1 MKIRGNIINHNQSYN
16 GEIEFSEVIENIKKL
31 DGLCEDY
38 IIPGFVDLH
47 CHGGNGYE
55 VMEGWGS
62 ITELSKYHLLHGT
75 TSIAPTTWTETSD
88 KTFAALKGYNEEI
101 ESYNNIIGIHLEG
114 PFINPNKLGAQP
126 PKTSKPNIKFLEDL
140 MTIANIKIVTL
151 APELEGIEKII
162 KFLHQKKI
170 NIQFGHSLAEYNE
183 CINFMDDYHIGF
195 THLYNAMSGND
206 HRNPGVLAAA
216 LNKGKYA
223 EIIYDK
229 HHVSTPSFQIA
240 KKSIPFLY
248 TITDSIGVSGLID
261 GEYKFAGANIE
272 KRSGMIKIK
281 GKDTLAGS
289 IVTMDKTF
297 LNLLEANCTPQEAVS
312 LTSYNASKYLS
323 EDSFGEIS
331 VSKKANFLILDKNF
345 NIKSVYLHGKEISQ

>member
-1 MKIRGNIINHNQSYN
+1 MIIKGTIINHNQSFK
-16 GEIEFSEVIENIKKL
+16 GEMVFNEMIESINNI
-31 DGLCEDY
+31 DGLYEDY

-47 CHGGNGYE
+47 CHGGNGFE
-55 VMEGWGS
+55 VMEGWNS
-62 ITELSKYHLLHGT
+62 IAELSKYHLLHGT
-75 TSIAPTTWTETSD
+75 TSITPTTWTETLD
-88 KTFAALKGYNEEI
+88 KTYSALKGYNEEI
-101 ESYNNIIGIHLEG
+101 DRYKNIIGIHLEG

-126 PKTSKPNIKFLEDL
+126 PKTIKPDIKFLEEL
-140 MTIANIKIVTL
+140 MKISNVRIVTL

-162 KFLHQKKI
+162 EFLHQKKI
-170 NIQFGHSLAEYNE
+170 NIQFGHSLAEYNR
-183 CINFMDDYHIGF
+183 CIKYMDDYHIGF

-216 LNKGKYA
+216 LNKGDFA
-223 EIIYDK
+223 EIIFDK

-248 TITDSIGVSGLID
+248 TITDSIGVSGLKD
-261 GEYKFAGANIE
+261 GVYSFAGAEIE
-272 KRSGMIKIK
+272 KQSGMVKIK
-281 GKDTLAGS
+281 GKNTLAGS

-312 LTSYNASKYLS
+312 LTSYNASKYLNEES
-323 EDSFGEIS
+323 IGEIS

-345 NIKSVYLHGKEISQ
+345 NLKSVYLNGKEISK